1 MFAEWV
7 VQEQLSWVV
16 KAQGHSWGCSQAYSH
31 PKAWQGPE
39 DPLPWWFPYTA
50 PCWCWLLR
58 GGLNSSL
65 CRLLHK
71 EAWMSSW
78 DGSWLL
84 PGGASDEVEGEEQRK
99 DQQGEMG
106 RRGKGENREEV
117 TVPFM
122 AKPQKLHAIICRVL
136 FLRSKSTLS
145 LHWRG
150 GLLKRVIKVYFLMGG
165 VPKNPGCILKPL
177 QLGSWDFLLALNLI
191 P

>member
-16 KAQGHSWGCSQAYSH
+16 KAQGHSWGCSQTYSH

-99 DQQGEMG
+99 ASRERWGGGE
-106 RRGKGENREEV
+106 RERTERKSQCLLW
-117 TVPFM
+117 PS
-122 AKPQKLHAIICRVL
+122 
-136 FLRSKSTLS
+136 LRSYMPSFVVFCSLEAS
-145 LHWRG
+145 LH
-150 GLLKRVIKVYFLMGG
+150 
-165 VPKNPGCILKPL
+165 
-177 QLGSWDFLLALNLI
+177 LAYTEEEGYWKEL
-191 P
+191 